1 MACDLARS
9 ALLVEQPK
17 HGKSRGKAQKG
28 KQTHQSA

>member
-1 MACDLARS
+1 
-9 ALLVEQPK
+9 LLVEQPK